1 MAESSRG
8 CFRIHDNRRLVMA
21 AKVLITIPRR
31 LDTMSMT
38 LHINNERKD
47 AHENCVGRRV
57 KRNRK
62 VHFIA
67 NADTVAK

>member
-1 MAESSRG
+1 
-8 CFRIHDNRRLVMA
+8 MA